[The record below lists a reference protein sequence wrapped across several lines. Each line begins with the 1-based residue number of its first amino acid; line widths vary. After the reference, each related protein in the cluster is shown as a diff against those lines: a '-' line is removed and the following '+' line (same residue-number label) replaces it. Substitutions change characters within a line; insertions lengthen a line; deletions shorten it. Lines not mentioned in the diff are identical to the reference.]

1 MQGEGPIE
9 GRKKVSGFSEPPSL
23 ALFLSREGV
32 ARMADRK
39 SVLRAVMPDEAPAP
53 KILTLSEAVA
63 LGDYLEILR
72 AQRREMVDALPET
85 KGPAL
90 AAMHRQLALIS
101 KEIASMESKDAD
113 EAEGGANV
121 DDEEFD
127 AEAV

>member
-1 MQGEGPIE
+1 M
-9 GRKKVSGFSEPPSL
+9 V
-23 ALFLSREGV
+23 V
-32 ARMADRK
+32 RK
-39 SVLRAVMPDEAPAP
+39 SQSPAVEPGEAPVS
-53 KILTLSEAVA
+53 KVLTLVEAVT

-113 EAEGGANV
+113 EVEGGANV